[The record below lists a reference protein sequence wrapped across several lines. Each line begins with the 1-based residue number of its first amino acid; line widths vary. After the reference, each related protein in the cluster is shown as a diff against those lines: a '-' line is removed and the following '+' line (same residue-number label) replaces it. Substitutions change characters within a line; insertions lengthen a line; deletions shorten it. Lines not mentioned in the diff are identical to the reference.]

1 MMKKYLMNGL
11 AAMAVGLF
19 AASCSK
25 DVELSKTDIVSNAE
39 SALGVKIAANQDWNM
54 INNVTARVTVNLG
67 TGEDYTL
74 YVYDK
79 SPFDNND
86 AVYFTKQTVKDA
98 SITEV
103 SLSLPSYLKEVYVSV
118 FDSKGASV
126 SRMVAVNDGV
136 VLTVFGSALPDSYN
150 ITRSTTRGNAGINY
164 TPTDGTH
171 NANANEW
178 ADPQKSYGGWIV
190 PDTLTAGQKERV
202 RKYFQA
208 NPNLRHQDP
217 QWRHFFVQQVYKGG
231 TQQAGVSQENIAA
244 ADGQNVY
251 NSDKMN
257 ELSVGEANIH
267 INNFN
272 GGSYGN
278 NGLAYTNVLDSG
290 YTANDAAQHSHKDQ
304 IMLMVNIDDTS
315 CFGYYESGSGAQ
327 INDKWALVSASD
339 IDTWAKT
346 QSPVPGENVVDRWNR
361 SFLGFDHA
369 LKYEKIEDAYLKDNG
384 QVQYVKI
391 NQVAGNAPQYVW
403 DGEKVLKIST
413 SNNASRRAKAKRRA
427 GETSVTLWSG
437 NQEVSNQNAITAT
450 FSESAKDLL
459 VPGNYL
465 GVDFTVVKSWYNNE
479 WSYGDYSD
487 WRILFRTGW
496 TNTVGA
502 GSVTLNANSTNMEI
516 QLTQADVDMI
526 SIQGLQVYVAN
537 HPVKFT
543 RVYISNYSQAN
554 GGGSGTEQGG
564 TEQGGGEQ
572 GNTEQ
577 GGNEQGNTEQG
588 GNEQGG
594 SEQGGNEQGNTQTET
609 EYGIYDSEYIIVDGK
624 MIPYLVSNTNQFAG
638 VPLTHADSVIT
649 DSNMKISK
657 EGKDCLNLPKFAA
670 AVRGGYLPV
679 NGSALKT
686 WVKFK
691 ESDGYYSDWIV
702 TITEAKRLEGETETH
717 NVPPYESSPQ
727 IYTYAFEDTYMG
739 DYDLNDVVLKVWE
752 ENSKLKIQLC
762 ASGASKSLYVYYND
776 SPLFQ
781 GAEVHSLLGAPAG
794 KFVNTGAADGE
805 KFYSGTPAPTEID
818 IPEGFDFSTAGFNI
832 RWGNKTEAESIWLT
846 TRSDSPIGVA
856 PYAVCIPADWAW
868 PLEWVKVSD
877 AYTGFSSYAAN
888 PSSNEEWYK
897 SPTEGKTY
905 KSPTEGK
912 TY

>member
-1 MMKKYLMNGL
+1 
-11 AAMAVGLF
+11 
-19 AASCSK
+19 
-25 DVELSKTDIVSNAE
+25 
-39 SALGVKIAANQDWNM
+39 
-54 INNVTARVTVNLG
+54 
-67 TGEDYTL
+67 
-74 YVYDK
+74 
-79 SPFDNND
+79 
-86 AVYFTKQTVKDA
+86 
-98 SITEV
+98 
-103 SLSLPSYLKEVYVSV
+103 
-118 FDSKGASV
+118 
-126 SRMVAVNDGV
+126 
-136 VLTVFGSALPDSYN
+136 
-150 ITRSTTRGNAGINY
+150 
-164 TPTDGTH
+164 
-171 NANANEW
+171 
-178 ADPQKSYGGWIV
+178 
-190 PDTLTAGQKERV
+190 
-202 RKYFQA
+202 
-208 NPNLRHQDP
+208 
-217 QWRHFFVQQVYKGG
+217 
-231 TQQAGVSQENIAA
+231 
-244 ADGQNVY
+244 
-251 NSDKMN
+251 
-257 ELSVGEANIH
+257 
-267 INNFN
+267 
-272 GGSYGN
+272 
-278 NGLAYTNVLDSG
+278 
-290 YTANDAAQHSHKDQ
+290 
-304 IMLMVNIDDTS
+304 
-315 CFGYYESGSGAQ
+315 
-327 INDKWALVSASD
+327 
-339 IDTWAKT
+339 
-346 QSPVPGENVVDRWNR
+346 
-361 SFLGFDHA
+361 
-369 LKYEKIEDAYLKDNG
+369 
-384 QVQYVKI
+384 
-391 NQVAGNAPQYVW
+391 
-403 DGEKVLKIST
+403 
-413 SNNASRRAKAKRRA
+413 
-427 GETSVTLWSG
+427 
-437 NQEVSNQNAITAT
+437 
-450 FSESAKDLL
+450 
-459 VPGNYL
+459 
-465 GVDFTVVKSWYNNE
+465 
-479 WSYGDYSD
+479 
-487 WRILFRTGW
+487 
-496 TNTVGA
+496 
-502 GSVTLNANSTNMEI
+502 
-516 QLTQADVDMI
+516 
-526 SIQGLQVYVAN
+526 
-537 HPVKFT
+537 
-543 RVYISNYSQAN
+543 
-554 GGGSGTEQGG
+554 
-564 TEQGGGEQ
+564 
-572 GNTEQ
+572 
-577 GGNEQGNTEQG
+577 
-588 GNEQGG
+588 
-594 SEQGGNEQGNTQTET
+594 
-609 EYGIYDSEYIIVDGK
+609 